1 MGSALPPP
9 VIAVSWLCCDQMTPA
24 TTAMMAT
31 TTTTV
36 ATTILLAPPPWDFW
50 AAWILAW
57 RAEAGEVVG
66 FLAMVAQG
74 LLQCPNR

>member
-1 MGSALPPP
+1 MAASF
-9 VIAVSWLCCDQMTPA
+9 WLCDQMTPP

-31 TTTTV
+31 TATTV
-36 ATTILLAPPPWDFW
+36 ATTILFAPPPWEPE
-50 AAWILAW
+50 AAWILAC
-57 RAEAGEVVG
+57 RAEAGRVLC

>member
-1 MGSALPPP
+1 
-9 VIAVSWLCCDQMTPA
+9 MTPP

-31 TTTTV
+31 TATTV
-36 ATTILLAPPPWDFW
+36 ATTILFAPLPWDFW
-50 AAWILAW
+50 AAWILAC
-57 RAEAGEVVG
+57 RAEAEEGVG